1 MTGGDHRLPTGGR
14 LDRSRPL
21 RFRFNGTRYD
31 GYEGDTLAS
40 ALLAHGVH
48 LTARSFKYHR
58 PRGIVGAGVE
68 EPASFVELLGEA
80 ESGNQPITTL
90 RLYDGL
96 EARPVNCWPSPGFDL
111 LSVNQ
116 AFARL
121 LPAGFYYKT
130 FMWPNWHLFEP
141 AIRRAAG
148 LAAAPRAAH
157 RQGRFETRHGHCDVL
172 VVGAGPAGLM
182 AALAAAR
189 SGLRVMLADEGP
201 EPGGALLGQRA
212 TLDGRP
218 ALDWVAKATAAL
230 DGMANVTRLRD
241 ATVWAY
247 REANLLL
254 VTERSPDAAHVFQR
268 TWRLRA
274 RRVVI
279 ATGAIERGLVF
290 ADNDRPGVMLA
301 SAARTYVKR
310 YAVRPGRRAVVFT
323 NNSGAYAAAAELKA
337 AGIEIAA
344 IVDSRPR
351 VPEAAMALVPDVE
364 VLPGHVVARSH
375 GARRVAGATVSAVSG
390 GRGRRIDCD
399 LLCLS
404 GGWNPAVHLYS
415 QSRSPLR
422 YDATLATFVP
432 DTPAQ
437 QAVVCAGAAA
447 GSFDLA
453 EALADGA
460 EKGRRAAEALG
471 ATAKAVEP
479 PTAEQALPYDIVPL
493 WHVGPER
500 DTDRAFVDLQHD
512 VTLADVHLA
521 MREGFGAV
529 EHVKR
534 YTTAGMGID
543 QGKTGN
549 INVIGAIAAAQGVG
563 LEDVGTT
570 TFRSPTTPVE
580 FGALAGAREESV
592 VLPYRHTPL
601 TAWHKRNGAVMYE
614 AGARWQRPGY
624 YPEPGESF
632 QETVNREARAV
643 RSGVAVY
650 DGSPLGKFEIKGRD
664 APRLIEMLYTNRFA
678 TLKTGM
684 GRYGIMLSEDGLI
697 LDDGVTFKLGEGHYL
712 MSTSTAHAG
721 EVERHMEHFLQVER
735 PDWQVWITPITSQ
748 WANATVCGPQAR
760 DVMAALGGDIDLSPE
775 AFPFMALR
783 EGTIA
788 GFPARVCRVSFTGEL
803 SFEINVRSRDAAA
816 LWDRITT
823 AGKPFGLIPIGSEAN
838 HVLRV
843 EKGFLSL
850 GHEVDGTADPYDLG
864 LGWIMSK
871 KKGDF
876 IGKRAVEIR
885 RSSGEARR
893 ELVGLLTEDPKRL
906 VTEGAPLTPKGRKA
920 PSEGFVSASVWSV
933 VRERSVALGLLT
945 DGRARIG
952 ETAYV
957 RLKDEVV
964 PAEITAPC
972 FHDSEG
978 KRLRS

>member
-14 LDRSRPL
+14 IDRSRPL

-96 EARPVNCWPSPGFDL
+96 EARAVNCWPSPRFDL

-447 GSFDLA
+447 GCFDLA

-643 RSGVAVY
+643 RSGAAVY

-721 EVERHMEHFLQVER
+721 EVERHMEHFLQIER
-735 PDWQVWITPITSQ
+735 PDWQVWITPVTSQ

-788 GFPARVCRVSFTGEL
+788 GFPARVC
-803 SFEINVRSRDAAA
+803 
-816 LWDRITT
+816 
-823 AGKPFGLIPIGSEAN
+823 
-838 HVLRV
+838 
-843 EKGFLSL
+843 
-850 GHEVDGTADPYDLG
+850 
-864 LGWIMSK
+864 
-871 KKGDF
+871 
-876 IGKRAVEIR
+876 
-885 RSSGEARR
+885 
-893 ELVGLLTEDPKRL
+893 
-906 VTEGAPLTPKGRKA
+906 
-920 PSEGFVSASVWSV
+920 
-933 VRERSVALGLLT
+933 
-945 DGRARIG
+945 
-952 ETAYV
+952 
-957 RLKDEVV
+957 
-964 PAEITAPC
+964 
-972 FHDSEG
+972 
-978 KRLRS
+978 